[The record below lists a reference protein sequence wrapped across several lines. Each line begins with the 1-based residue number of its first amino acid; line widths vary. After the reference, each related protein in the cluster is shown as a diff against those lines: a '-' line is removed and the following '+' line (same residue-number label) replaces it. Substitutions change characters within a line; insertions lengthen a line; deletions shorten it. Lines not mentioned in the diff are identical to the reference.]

1 MDTTNFSPSSNT
13 ISGQQVEPLGG
24 CPVLPTFNDL
34 PFEIY
39 KLTNEVRELKA
50 LILTQNKVSAQG
62 DDPLYTIPE
71 AARKLHLK
79 SRSSVYRL
87 IHSQE
92 LQSIKISGKRFIKA
106 SDIHNFLNL
115 NSNNLNIPK

>member
-1 MDTTNFSPSSNT
+1 MGNDSFRQYS
-13 ISGQQVEPLGG
+13 ISKSRQHVERQGDH
-24 CPVLPTFNDL
+24 PVLPTFNDL

-62 DDPLYTIPE
+62 DDPLYTVPE